1 MEDMLVATTRP
12 YHWLTLCCVIAAAR
26 LISAQGAVAPPQP
39 PRSVAPAASDTIAVD
54 PLITIGTLPN
64 GLRYYVRPNATP
76 RGRAELR
83 LVVKTGSVLEDDDQ
97 RGLAHFVEHMAF
109 NGSRNFPGNAIATF
123 MQGIGMR
130 FGAHVNAHTGFDETV
145 YELHVPSTDAS
156 VIDTALLMMEDWAH
170 GVTFAPEEVDKER
183 GVILEEWR
191 LGLGAESRMQNTV
204 MPVLLRGSRYAD
216 RSPIGLPEVIRTAPY
231 ARLRQFYT
239 DWYRPDLMAIIAV
252 GDFDRADMEARIKA
266 QFSGIAAPATAR
278 PRTAHTVPDH
288 PGTLYVVATD
298 REARATTVG
307 LISKT
312 PARDQRT
319 VGVYR
324 QQMVERL
331 FAGMLNERLDDIART
346 PGAPFQAARVSR
358 GLFVRT
364 MEATSMQALV
374 ADGGAERGLAALVTE
389 AERVARHGFTATEL
403 DRQKISSQRYLQQA
417 LAEKDTSP
425 SAPLAEEFIRNF
437 MNDEPLPGIVVEQR
451 MAQQLMP
458 GITLD
463 EVNRLAASWLPDRS
477 RVVVV
482 NTAERA
488 GVAVPTQASLASA
501 LASVGVRTLTAYV
514 DRVNT
519 APLLDPLPSPGRV
532 ATTTSD
538 AALGLTEWRLS
549 NGVRVVLK
557 PTTFKADEV
566 LFRAVSPGGTSLA
579 PDADYVAAA
588 TADDVV
594 SEGGLGG
601 LSLTDLEKALSTKN
615 VAVRADIGSSD
626 EGLAGGAARA
636 DLETMFQL
644 IHLRFTAP
652 RADATA
658 FAVLT
663 ANLKRT
669 LASQA
674 AEPDVVF
681 ERAVASVLTGDHPRA
696 RPLTLSMVDEMSLER
711 SLAFYQDRFAEAGDF
726 TFVFVGSF
734 DLATMRPLVERYL
747 ASLPSRGRKEA
758 PRDVGIRA
766 PETVVRREVRSGV
779 EPKSQVRLVFSGP
792 FENTEA
798 NRLIVSTMAATLSGN
813 LHRTLREDE
822 GGTYGVSVE
831 PTFGFH
837 PVQEY
842 RVSIEFGCDPA
853 RVDALVADTWRVISA
868 FKDSGPSR
876 GQLADGRL
884 AASRELETNL
894 QQNAYWLNRLTGA
907 LMREEDV
914 ATAVDPRS
922 LYDRLSIETV
932 REAARR
938 YLDESRYVQVILR
951 PERP

>member
-1 MEDMLVATTRP
+1 MHQPLLRPRPWLLVCGVLAATQLVA
-12 YHWLTLCCVIAAAR
+12 
-26 LISAQGAVAPPQP
+26 AQAPVAPPPPSAGQP
-39 PRSVAPAASDTIAVD
+39 LALAPGDTIAVD
-54 PLITIGTLPN
+54 PQITVATLPN
-64 GLRYYVRPNATP
+64 GLRYYVRPNAQP

-109 NGSRNFPGNAIATF
+109 NGTTHFPGNAIGTF
-123 MQGIGMR
+123 MQRIGMR
-130 FGAHVNAHTGFDETV
+130 FGAHVNAHTSFDETV
-145 YELHVPSTDAS
+145 YELHVPTEPAVLDQ
-156 VIDTALLMMEDWAH
+156 ALLMMEDWAR
-170 GVTFAPEEVDKER
+170 GVTFPPEEIDKER

-191 LGLGAESRMQNTV
+191 LGLGADARMQNTI

-231 ARLRQFYT
+231 ERLRQFYK
-239 DWYRPDLMAIIAV
+239 DWYRPDLMAVIAV

-266 QFSGIAAPATAR
+266 HFAPIPAAVSPR
-278 PRTAHTVPDH
+278 PRTAHTVPEH

-307 LISKT
+307 LIGKM

-331 FAGMLNERLDDIART
+331 FAGMLNERLDEIART
-346 PGAPFQAARVSR
+346 PGAPFQAARASR

-374 ADGGAERGLAALVTE
+374 ADGGAERGLAALAAE
-389 AERVARHGFTATEL
+389 AERVARFGFTATEL
-403 DRQKISSQRYLQQA
+403 ARQKVSSQRYLQQA

-463 EVNRLAASWLPDRS
+463 EVNKLAASWLPDRN

-482 NTAERA
+482 NAPERA

-501 LASVGVRTLTAYV
+501 LAGVGVRALTAYV
-514 DRVNT
+514 DKVNA
-519 APLLDPLPSPGRV
+519 APLLDPLPAAGRV
-532 ATTTSD
+532 TDTTSN

-579 PDADYVAAA
+579 SDADYVAAA
-588 TADDVV
+588 TAEDVV
-594 SEGGLGG
+594 SQGGLGR

-615 VAVRADIGSSD
+615 VAVQADISSSD
-626 EGLAGGAARA
+626 EGLAGGASKD

-644 IHLRFTAP
+644 IHLTFTAP
-652 RADATA
+652 RADPTA
-658 FAVLT
+658 FSVLT
-663 ANLKRT
+663 TNLTRM
-669 LASQA
+669 LASQE
-674 AEPDVVF
+674 AEPDAVF
-681 ERAVASVLTGDHPRA
+681 ERAVAAALTGDHPRA
-696 RPLTLSMVDEMSLER
+696 RPLTPAMVGQMNLER
-711 SLAFYQDRFAEAGDF
+711 SVAFYKDRFADASDF

-734 DLATMRPLVERYL
+734 DLPTIQPLVERYL
-747 ASLPSRGRKEA
+747 ASLPALGRKET
-758 PRDVGIRA
+758 PRDVGIRSPA
-766 PETVVRREVRSGV
+766 TVVRREVRKGL

-798 NRLIVSTMAATLSGN
+798 NRLLVSTMAATLSGN

-853 RVDALVADTWRVISA
+853 RVDALVADTWRVISQ
-868 FKDSGPSR
+868 FKDSGPSS

-884 AASRELETNL
+884 AATRELETNL
-894 QQNAYWLNRLTGA
+894 VQNPYWLNRLTQA
-907 LMREEDV
+907 LLRGEDLAV
-914 ATAVDPRS
+914 AIDPRR
-922 LYDRLSIETV
+922 LYDGLTPTTV
-932 REAARR
+932 RDAARR

-951 PERP
+951 PEQK